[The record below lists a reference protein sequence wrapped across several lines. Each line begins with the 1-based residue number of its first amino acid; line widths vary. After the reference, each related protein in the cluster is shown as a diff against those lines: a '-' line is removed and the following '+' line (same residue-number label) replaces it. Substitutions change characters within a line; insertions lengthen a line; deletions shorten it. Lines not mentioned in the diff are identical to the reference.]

1 MILSNGHSQ
10 AQIESG
16 LHHRSSVVLKNNLIH
31 DATTTLNFG
40 AEFYL
45 SRKFTL
51 DIPFDYNPWTF
62 SNNKKI
68 KHWLVQPELRYW
80 INKSFDGSFWGIHLH
95 GSQFNTANIIDR
107 YRYEGWLSGVGIS
120 FGHQWHLS
128 DRWAIEATLGV
139 GYAYI
144 DYTKYTFENKSPEG
158 CRVCGQKLALDNKHY
173 WGPTRIGLSISYV
186 IGKTEKRRIEQETTN
201 VIPVNLIRPQIVIVK
216 DTVRIPVPR
225 QDTVFNYQE
234 ETASILFPE
243 GQSTLLPEF
252 MNNREEL
259 DKIDLI
265 VKMICEI
272 PNIKIKNIS
281 IESFASPEGELDYNL
296 KLSERRAE
304 ALRDYMIVAYDLDI
318 NFFSV
323 RSRGE
328 NWNGL
333 RSAIIT
339 SGTLTANEKTDI
351 LHILNIEDLPVR
363 KAMLKKYNGSK
374 IYNYLKHE
382 IYPALRISKYR
393 IDYAVPTY

>member
-1 MILSNGHSQ
+1 
-10 AQIESG
+10 
-16 LHHRSSVVLKNNLIH
+16 
-31 DATTTLNFG
+31 
-40 AEFYL
+40 
-45 SRKFTL
+45 
-51 DIPFDYNPWTF
+51 
-62 SNNKKI
+62 
-68 KHWLVQPELRYW
+68 
-80 INKSFDGSFWGIHLH
+80 
-95 GSQFNTANIIDR
+95 
-107 YRYEGWLSGVGIS
+107 
-120 FGHQWHLS
+120 
-128 DRWAIEATLGV
+128 
-139 GYAYI
+139 
-144 DYTKYTFENKSPEG
+144 
-158 CRVCGQKLALDNKHY
+158 
-173 WGPTRIGLSISYV
+173 
-186 IGKTEKRRIEQETTN
+186 
-201 VIPVNLIRPQIVIVK
+201 
-216 DTVRIPVPR
+216 
-225 QDTVFNYQE
+225 
-234 ETASILFPE
+234 
-243 GQSTLLPEF
+243 